1 MSAFA
6 RLSFGQ
12 IWTHLG
18 IIGGRDDQVQRPGV
32 RGEILL
38 PTRVGGDKLGSAEL
52 HGILLLPLRVR
63 DGSDVGTQGLGEQQS
78 KVSETSDSDDTD
90 VDTGTGAV
98 GDERVVNGHTSTEH
112 RRGKGRVE
120 TVGDLD
126 DKVTGRSVVGSVA
139 SVTLGVLSRALLLE
153 LSTVGSLCDMKREC

>member
-18 IIGGRDDQVQRPGV
+18 IIAGRDDQVQRPGV

-78 KVSETSDSDDTD
+78 KVSETSDSDDTN

-98 GDERVVNGHTSTEH
+98 GDKRVVNGHTSTEH
-112 RRGKGRVE
+112 RRGKG
-120 TVGDLD
+120 
-126 DKVTGRSVVGSVA
+126 
-139 SVTLGVLSRALLLE
+139 GV
-153 LSTVGSLCDMKREC
+153 